1 MKKIFTFFSVVLFAA
16 SAYAELAYNA
26 TLTQNDFNNNKTVIA
41 KIIPDGS
48 EVVWEGGQ
56 IRCGGSDKGAFSGPA
71 WNWDDKGVVIALAA
85 GVPNQLSFQYAT
97 NNGASTKG
105 STSWTAPDWYVDES
119 ADGSSWTNAWTTN
132 SNSTSFSSKTVSLKT
147 TTRYIRMY
155 FSGNF
160 AGYFKDIK
168 VTEQILMGAP
178 SPAALDFGTVKV
190 DDAVEAQT
198 FTINYTGM
206 VPTASSSDTHFTVTP
221 ESFGSL
227 YDYKKNQ
234 TITVGLK
241 TNEAGEYNGTITVS
255 GRSKS
260 AQVTVSGK
268 VEKYDQTINWEPEE
282 TYNYGEV
289 IPVATA
295 TSGLEVSYEISDES
309 VLKFEN
315 GAFVTLYAGEV
326 TITAKQG
333 GNYKYN
339 AAEDVVR
346 TITIVSPTTY
356 DDFEKTTCDEEVEF
370 FGQMYN
376 ASYAGDVNVG
386 KNYMGGDSIVHVNII
401 INHATVGED
410 SQTIVYGDEVEWN
423 GIALKDSTVG
433 EHTVVYVTTNA
444 AGCDSTVTL
453 TLTVKKQETLEVPVA
468 LSFCAG
474 DSAEFRGKWYF
485 SAEDSEEISAEGA
498 TRDTLYVINVTV
510 LQPSFGADEL
520 EMTYGEE
527 KSWHGVAFNEYAVGT
542 YELKDTLENAVG
554 CDSIVTLTLTVN
566 KQETLNVPVGLT
578 FCAGDSAE
586 FRGKWYFRAE
596 DSEEISA
603 EGATRDTLYVVS
615 VTVKQPSFGTDELEM
630 YVGEE
635 KSWHGF
641 AFSEYAVGTYELKDT
656 LENAVGCD
664 SIVTLTLTVNKLDTL
679 KVPVELTF
687 CAGGSEWYRGV
698 EYTEAG
704 TFNVPVEGT
713 TQDTLYVVNVTV
725 LQPSF
730 DTDELTMYV
739 GEELEWNGIALKD
752 STVGTH
758 AVVYVTT
765 NVAGCDSTV
774 TLTLTVNERPTT
786 YGEYEAKFCEGDS
799 VEFAGKWYFEAT
811 QENVTLE
818 EKNIF
823 GGDSIV
829 ALTVTMLPVYALE
842 ERDTVA
848 LDSVYEWK
856 GEIRPT
862 AEIGTFEYTKEYTTV
877 DGCDS
882 TVTLYLTV
890 VEPEIIDP
898 ETPTALDNVGAA
910 QKAVKEFRNGVLYIR
925 RGDRIYTIDGRL
937 VK

>member
-1 MKKIFTFFSVVLFAA
+1 MKKIFTLLCGMLLSVGAFAEFG
-16 SAYAELAYNA
+16 YDV
-26 TLTQNDFNNNKTVIA
+26 TFTQNDFNSSSTVVKKSGTIEW
-41 KIIPDGS
+41 DGGA
-48 EVVWEGGQ
+48 V
-56 IRCGGSDKGAFSGPA
+56 RCGGSSTSITGGPA
-71 WNWDDKGVVIALAA
+71 WNWDEKSFDVHLAN
-85 GVPNQLSFQYAT
+85 GVPAKLSFQYKGNA
-97 NNGASTKG
+97 GG
-105 STSWTAPDWYVDES
+105 STGVTFKVQES
-119 ADGSSWTNAWTTN
+119 ANGSDWTEVWSTTTN
-132 SNSTSFSSKTVSLKT
+132 TTSYKSISKDLQLS
-147 TTRYIRMY
+147 TRYLR
-155 FSGNF
+155 FSFAGNF
-160 AGYFKDIK
+160 AGLFKDIK
-168 VTEQILMGAP
+168 VTEKILMGTP
-178 SPAALDFGTVKV
+178 NPTSLDFGTVKV
-190 DDAVEAQT
+190 DDEASKS
-198 FTINYTGM
+198 FTLGWTNLTATVTGS
-206 VPTASSSDTHFTVTP
+206 TEQFSVTP
-221 ESFGSL
+221 ESFGQIGA
-227 YDYKKNQ
+227 YTQ
-234 TITVGLK
+234 TATISVALNTSS
-241 TNEAGEYNGTITVS
+241 AGEYSTTVHVE
-255 GRSKS
+255 GRGKS
-260 AQVTVSGK
+260 ADVPVTAK
-268 VEKYDQTINWEPEE
+268 VEKYDQTINWEPAE
-282 TYNYGEV
+282 TYNYGEA

-410 SQTIVYGDEVEWN
+410 SKTIVYGDEVEWN

-474 DSAEFRGKWYF
+474 DSAEYRGKWYF
-485 SAEDSEEISAEGA
+485 EAVEDSIPAIGD
-498 TRDTLYVINVTV
+498 TRDTLYIVTATV
-510 LQPSFGADEL
+510 LQPTFGA
-520 EMTYGEE
+520 EE
-527 KSWHGVAFNEYAVGT
+527 KTITFGDEVEWNGIA
-542 YELKDTLENAVG
+542 LKDSTVGEHTVVYVTTNAAG
-554 CDSIVTLTLTVN
+554 CDSTVTLTLTVK
-566 KQETLNVPVGLT
+566 KQETLEVPVALS

-586 FRGKWYFRAE
+586 YRGKWYFEAVE
-596 DSEEISA
+596 DSIPA
-603 EGATRDTLYVVS
+603 IGDTRDTLYI
-615 VTVKQPSFGTDELEM
+615 VTATVLQPTFATEEKTITFGDEVEWNGIALKDST
-630 YVGEE
+630 VGE
-635 KSWHGF
+635 HTVVYVTTNV
-641 AFSEYAVGTYELKDT
+641 A
-656 LENAVGCD
+656 GCD
-664 SIVTLTLTVNKLDTL
+664 STVTLTLTVNKLDTL

-704 TFNVPVEGT
+704 TFNVPAEGT

-898 ETPTALDNVGAA
+898 ETPTALDNVGVA

-925 RGDRIYTIDGRL
+925 RGDKEFTLDGRL

>member
-1 MKKIFTFFSVVLFAA
+1 MKKIFTLLCGMLLSVGAFAEFG
-16 SAYAELAYNA
+16 YDV
-26 TLTQNDFNNNKTVIA
+26 TFTQNDFNSSSTVVKKSGTIEW
-41 KIIPDGS
+41 DGGA
-48 EVVWEGGQ
+48 V
-56 IRCGGSDKGAFSGPA
+56 RCGGSSTSITGGPA
-71 WNWDDKGVVIALAA
+71 WNWDEKSFDVHLAN
-85 GVPNQLSFQYAT
+85 GVPAKLSFQYKGNA
-97 NNGASTKG
+97 GG
-105 STSWTAPDWYVDES
+105 STGVTFKVQES
-119 ADGSSWTNAWTTN
+119 ANGSDWTEVWSTTTN
-132 SNSTSFSSKTVSLKT
+132 TTSYKSISKDLQLS
-147 TTRYIRMY
+147 TRYLR
-155 FSGNF
+155 FSFAGNF
-160 AGYFKDIK
+160 AGLFKDIK
-168 VTEQILMGAP
+168 VTEKILMGTP
-178 SPAALDFGTVKV
+178 NPTSLDFGTVKV
-190 DDAVEAQT
+190 DDEASKS
-198 FTINYTGM
+198 FTLGWTNLTATVTGS
-206 VPTASSSDTHFTVTP
+206 TEQFSVTP
-221 ESFGSL
+221 ESFGQIGA
-227 YDYKKNQ
+227 YTQ
-234 TITVGLK
+234 TATISVALNTSS
-241 TNEAGEYNGTITVS
+241 AGEYSTTVHVE
-255 GRSKS
+255 GRGKS
-260 AQVTVSGK
+260 ADVPVTAK
-268 VEKYDQTINWEPEE
+268 VEKYDQTINWEPAE
-282 TYNYGEV
+282 TYNYGEA

-410 SQTIVYGDEVEWN
+410 SKTIVYGDEVEWN

-453 TLTVKKQETLEVPVA
+453 TLTVKKQEIMEVPVA

-474 DSAEFRGKWYF
+474 DSAEYRGKWYF
-485 SAEDSEEISAEGA
+485 EAVEDSIPAIGD
-498 TRDTLYVINVTV
+498 TRDTLYIVTATV
-510 LQPSFGADEL
+510 LQPTFGA
-520 EMTYGEE
+520 EE
-527 KSWHGVAFNEYAVGT
+527 KTITFGDEVEWNGIA
-542 YELKDTLENAVG
+542 LKDSTVGEHTVVYVTTNAAG
-554 CDSIVTLTLTVN
+554 CDSTVTLTLTVK
-566 KQETLNVPVGLT
+566 KQEIMEVPVALS

-586 FRGKWYFRAE
+586 YRGKWYFEAVE
-596 DSEEISA
+596 DSIPA
-603 EGATRDTLYVVS
+603 IGDTRDTLYI
-615 VTVKQPSFGTDELEM
+615 VTATVLQPTFATEEKTITFGDEVEWNGIALKDST
-630 YVGEE
+630 VGE
-635 KSWHGF
+635 HTVVYVTTNV
-641 AFSEYAVGTYELKDT
+641 A
-656 LENAVGCD
+656 GCD
-664 SIVTLTLTVNKLDTL
+664 STVTLTLTVNKLDTL

-704 TFNVPVEGT
+704 TFNVPAEGT

-898 ETPTALDNVGAA
+898 ETPTALDNVGVA

-925 RGDRIYTIDGRL
+925 RGDKEFTLDGRL

>member
-1 MKKIFTFFSVVLFAA
+1 MKKIFTLLCGMLLSVGAFAEFG
-16 SAYAELAYNA
+16 YDV
-26 TLTQNDFNNNKTVIA
+26 TFTQNDFNSSSTVVKKSGTIEW
-41 KIIPDGS
+41 DGGA
-48 EVVWEGGQ
+48 V
-56 IRCGGSDKGAFSGPA
+56 RCGGSSTSITGGPA
-71 WNWDDKGVVIALAA
+71 WNWDEKSFDVHLAN
-85 GVPNQLSFQYAT
+85 GVPAKLSFQYKGNA
-97 NNGASTKG
+97 GG
-105 STSWTAPDWYVDES
+105 STGVTFKVQES
-119 ADGSSWTNAWTTN
+119 ANGSDWTEVWSTTTN
-132 SNSTSFSSKTVSLKT
+132 TTSYKSISKDLQLS
-147 TTRYIRMY
+147 TRYLR
-155 FSGNF
+155 FSFAGNF
-160 AGYFKDIK
+160 AGLFKDIK
-168 VTEQILMGAP
+168 VTEKILMGTP
-178 SPAALDFGTVKV
+178 NPTSLDFGTVKV
-190 DDAVEAQT
+190 DDEASKS
-198 FTINYTGM
+198 FTLGWTNLTATVTGS
-206 VPTASSSDTHFTVTP
+206 TEQFSVTP
-221 ESFGSL
+221 ESFGQIGA
-227 YDYKKNQ
+227 YTQ
-234 TITVGLK
+234 TATISVALNTSS
-241 TNEAGEYNGTITVS
+241 AGEYSTTVHVE
-255 GRSKS
+255 GRGKS
-260 AQVTVSGK
+260 ADVPVTAK
-268 VEKYDQTINWEPEE
+268 VEKYDQTINWEPAE
-282 TYNYGEV
+282 TYNYGEA

-410 SQTIVYGDEVEWN
+410 SKTIVYGDEVEWNGIALKDSTVGEHTVVYVTTNAAGCDSTVTLTLTVKKQEIMEVPVALSFCAGDSAEYRGKWYFEAVEDSIPAIGDTRDTLYIVTATVLQPTFGAEEKTITFGDEVEWN

-474 DSAEFRGKWYF
+474 DSAEYRGKWYF
-485 SAEDSEEISAEGA
+485 EAVEDSIPAIGD
-498 TRDTLYVINVTV
+498 TRDTLYIVTATV
-510 LQPSFGADEL
+510 LQPTFA
-520 EMTYGEE
+520 TEE
-527 KSWHGVAFNEYAVGT
+527 KTITFGDEVEWNGIA
-542 YELKDTLENAVG
+542 LKDSTVGEHTVVYVTTNVAG
-554 CDSIVTLTLTVN
+554 CDST
-566 KQETLNVPVGLT
+566 
-578 FCAGDSAE
+578 
-586 FRGKWYFRAE
+586 
-596 DSEEISA
+596 
-603 EGATRDTLYVVS
+603 
-615 VTVKQPSFGTDELEM
+615 
-630 YVGEE
+630 
-635 KSWHGF
+635 
-641 AFSEYAVGTYELKDT
+641 
-656 LENAVGCD
+656 
-664 SIVTLTLTVNKLDTL
+664 VTLTLTVNKLDTL

-704 TFNVPVEGT
+704 TFNVPAEGT

-898 ETPTALDNVGAA
+898 ETPTALDNVGVA

-925 RGDRIYTIDGRL
+925 RGDKEFTLDGRL